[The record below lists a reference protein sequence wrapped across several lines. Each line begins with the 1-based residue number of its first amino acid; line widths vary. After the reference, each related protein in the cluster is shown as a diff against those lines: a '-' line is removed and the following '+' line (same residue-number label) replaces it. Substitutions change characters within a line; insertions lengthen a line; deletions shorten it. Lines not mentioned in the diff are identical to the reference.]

1 MESNVNIRKF
11 ENRDRGQLRSISHD
25 TAFMG
30 QPASLFFEGREIIC
44 DALNL
49 YFTDYEPESCFV
61 AEVNSTVIG
70 YLIGAKNKI
79 AAEKIFQDKIM
90 FHLFWKALK
99 SGVFLKRKNIAFIF
113 SCLKAFFKGGLATP
127 DFTKEYPAT
136 LHINIS
142 KEYRGQSIGA
152 ALIKAYLNYL
162 QQNSVSGVHL
172 ATISKAGADF
182 FSKQSFQLLWE
193 GKRPYFRHILHQ
205 DVPLYIYGKKLGDV
219 SILLPNSLNR
229 NVP

>member
-1 MESNVNIRKF
+1 MEASLAVELSVNIRKF
-11 ENRDRGQLRSISHD
+11 EKKDRDQVRSISHD

-61 AEVNSTVIG
+61 AEANSTVVG
-70 YLIGAKNKI
+70 YLIGAKSKI
-79 AAEKIFQDKIM
+79 TAENFFKDRVILY
-90 FHLFWKALK
+90 LFWKALR

-113 SCLKAFFKGGLATP
+113 SCLQAFLTGGLATP

-142 KEYRGQSIGA
+142 EKYRGKNIGT
-152 ALIKAYLNYL
+152 ALISAYLGYL
-162 QQNSVSGVHL
+162 KQSLVPGVHL
-172 ATISKAGADF
+172 ATLSQAGADF
-182 FSKQSFQLLWE
+182 FAKQSFQLLYE
-193 GKRPYFRHILHQ
+193 GKRPYFRRILQ
-205 DVPLYIYGKKLGDV
+205 KDVPLYIYGKKLAG
-219 SILLPNSLNR
+219 L
-229 NVP
+229 